1 MKLGIAGFGKMGQD
15 IFNLLFDKFRE
26 DRFVILEPYNTEK
39 HAANLQ
45 KQLDRKHRRGLLT
58 EQQLADRKQ
67 AVTFT
72 ADPGEFAGCD
82 LVLEAIPEALAAK
95 QALFARLTQIVP
107 ADCLL
112 LTNTSSLPVADIFAP
127 VQDLSRCSGMH
138 FFYPVRLTGF
148 VELNLLP
155 ETSAKTA
162 EAVAALVQRIGK
174 EPLPLEGAYHMY
186 LNQIL
191 SCAVAHGFVLL
202 EQYGVSPAQ
211 LDKAL
216 SGLMPTA
223 PVFEILDSVGVGLMG
238 ADPGR
243 FRIPRNA
250 GLLAYGHTA
259 MKQLLDA
266 GCSPAPLSFLDYA
279 AAHMPDTSG
288 DASRATAD
296 MTALLLNEMARAL
309 GEYNGDR
316 ALFARALQET
326 LGLAQTPK
334 ELYQAYG
341 AETLSAVLDRF
352 YQTTGFASYQPAG
365 AQVWDTIFSEV

>member
-1 MKLGIAGFGKMGQD
+1 M
-15 IFNLLFDKFRE
+15 
-26 DRFVILEPYNTEK
+26 
-39 HAANLQ
+39 
-45 KQLDRKHRRGLLT
+45 
-58 EQQLADRKQ
+58 
-67 AVTFT
+67 
-72 ADPGEFAGCD
+72 
-82 LVLEAIPEALAAK
+82 
-95 QALFARLTQIVP
+95 
-107 ADCLL
+107 
-112 LTNTSSLPVADIFAP
+112 ADIFAP
-127 VQDLSRCSGMH
+127 VQDLSRCTGMH

-191 SCAVAHGFVLL
+191 SCAAAHGFVLL

-223 PVFEILDSVGVGLMG
+223 PVFEILDSVGLGLMG

-296 MTALLLNEMARAL
+296 MTALLLNEMAHAL
-309 GEYNGDR
+309 GAYNGDR
-316 ALFARALQET
+316 ALFARAMQET

-365 AQVWDTIFSEV
+365 VQVWDTIFSEV